1 MSGIMDGVLRV
12 TMNDSA
18 AGLLGMPGGSG
29 LPAPPGGLAPGLRE
43 RVAQGLVRRG
53 AVLGWAAST
62 DGAERAPAPFHDLTG
77 WECDRSSLHLEDFV
91 PVQVVTVGHVP
102 VIGDEGQ
109 RVLLLHGVALALE
122 VGRLARALHPPVPVR
137 CVVSANETSATFR
150 FHRIRPGESWNAADL
165 DGYAGDKVIVV
176 DRGWFAAFQERPDG
190 PGAAYDS

>member
-1 MSGIMDGVLRV
+1 MLRV
-12 TMNDSA
+12 AMNDSA
-18 AGLLGMPGGSG
+18 AGLLGVPGGPA

-53 AVLGWAAST
+53 EVLGWAAST

-77 WECDRSSLHLEDFV
+77 WECDRSSVHLEDFV
-91 PVQVVTVGHVP
+91 PVEVVTVDHAP
-102 VIGDEGQ
+102 VIGDDGQ

-122 VGRLARALHPPVPVR
+122 VVRLARALHPRGPVR
-137 CVVSANETSATFR
+137 CVVTANETSATFR
-150 FHRIRPGESWNAADL
+150 FHQIRPGESWNAADL

-176 DRGWFAAFQERPDG
+176 DRGPFAALQEHPDV

>member
-1 MSGIMDGVLRV
+1 M

-18 AGLLGMPGGSG
+18 AGLLGMPGGPA

-43 RVAQGLVRRG
+43 RVAQGLVQRG
-53 AVLGWAAST
+53 EVLGWAAST

-77 WECDRSSLHLEDFV
+77 WECDRSSVHLEDFV
-91 PVQVVTVGHVP
+91 PVEVGTADHAP

-122 VGRLARALHPPVPVR
+122 VGRLARALHPPGAVR
-137 CVVSANETSATFR
+137 CVVTANETSATFR
-150 FHRIRPGESWNAADL
+150 FHRIRPGESWNAPDL

-176 DRGWFAAFQERPDG
+176 EQGPFAALQEHPGVPD
-190 PGAAYDS
+190 AAYDS